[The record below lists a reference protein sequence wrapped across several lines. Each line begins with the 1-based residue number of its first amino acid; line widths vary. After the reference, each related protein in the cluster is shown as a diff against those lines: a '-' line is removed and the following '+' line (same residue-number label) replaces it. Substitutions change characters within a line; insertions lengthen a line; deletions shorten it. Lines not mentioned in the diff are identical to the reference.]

1 MTNDAQPKLKG
12 AVPSDP
18 GEEHPKGALALTLI
32 YMLTIIILWSW
43 VYLTLLE
50 RGVTQ

>member
-1 MTNDAQPKLKG
+1 MASKKPESDQSEQPKG
-12 AVPSDP
+12 T
-18 GEEHPKGALALTLI
+18 LAIVLA
-32 YMLTIIILWSW
+32 YMVTIIVLWSW

>member
-1 MTNDAQPKLKG
+1 MAPKNNESG
-12 AVPSDP
+12 QT
-18 GEEHPKGALALTLI
+18 ETPKGTLAIVLAYLV
-32 YMLTIIILWSW
+32 TIVVIWSW

>member
-1 MTNDAQPKLKG
+1 MSEDKNPNE
-12 AVPSDP
+12 V
-18 GEEHPKGALALTLI
+18 EPKGALALTVI
-32 YMLTIIILWSW
+32 YLVTVVILWSW